1 MYACDALRKARGG
14 KLARPGSVVCFM
26 EDFQKWHAVEFN
38 GASTYGLDKATF
50 DGRLETFRTTTVP
63 QNDVNP
69 IPSWERIIGIS
80 NGELRFVRVAS
91 RLNAKNDDSLDKKKR
106 ELKAMKKLVRDIN
119 DEPGTKDLG
128 DDLIDYS
135 LTFSWYATQVALV
148 DGLTF
153 GLALAFPVAFV
164 VLCFATSNLVLAFYA
179 MVTIGLIV
187 ASVLGTVPRRRPC
200 STSPDRL
207 AQRQRVRFQS

>member
-1 MYACDALRKARGG
+1 MNAR
-14 KLARPGSVVCFM
+14 
-26 EDFQKWHAVEFN
+26 
-38 GASTYGLDKATF
+38 
-50 DGRLETFRTTTVP
+50 
-63 QNDVNP
+63 
-69 IPSWERIIGIS
+69 
-80 NGELRFVRVAS
+80 
-91 RLNAKNDDSLDKKKR
+91 NDDSLDKKKR
-106 ELKAMKKLVRDIN
+106 LLKAMKNLVKDIN
-119 DEPGTKDLG
+119 DEPGTKELG

-187 ASVLGTVPRRRPC
+187 ASVLGTVPRRRPRC
-200 STSPDRL
+200 FSSTDWRNGSASDSSPEGYAFESRIGH
-207 AQRQRVRFQS
+207 

>member
-1 MYACDALRKARGG
+1 M
-14 KLARPGSVVCFM
+14 
-26 EDFQKWHAVEFN
+26 
-38 GASTYGLDKATF
+38 
-50 DGRLETFRTTTVP
+50 
-63 QNDVNP
+63 
-69 IPSWERIIGIS
+69 
-80 NGELRFVRVAS
+80 
-91 RLNAKNDDSLDKKKR
+91 KN
-106 ELKAMKKLVRDIN
+106 LVKDIN
-119 DEPGTKDLG
+119 DEPGTKELG

-187 ASVLGTVPRRRPC
+187 ASVLGTVPRPRPRYVS
-200 STSPDRL
+200 STDWRNGSASDSSPEGYAFESRIGH
-207 AQRQRVRFQS
+207 

>member
-1 MYACDALRKARGG
+1 M
-14 KLARPGSVVCFM
+14 
-26 EDFQKWHAVEFN
+26 
-38 GASTYGLDKATF
+38 
-50 DGRLETFRTTTVP
+50 
-63 QNDVNP
+63 
-69 IPSWERIIGIS
+69 
-80 NGELRFVRVAS
+80 S

-119 DEPGTKDLG
+119 DEPGTKELG

-187 ASVLGTVPRRRPC
+187 ASVLGTGY
-200 STSPDRL
+200 
-207 AQRQRVRFQS
+207 